1 MPDSTDMFSALGLIR
16 TVVALLVA
24 MGVSV
29 VAAIVFGLIA
39 GHLTLLTAA
48 AALICGA
55 GNAIYILKRVPLS
68 AEPTRASVLD
78 WFVIVCFGLF
88 ALRAFGW
95 LLFVDG
101 EDYSILSENNF
112 SDMPLHLTFINYLAR
127 GPSFWPDNPIY
138 SGLKLHYPIGTDLFN
153 ALLKMIGLNEIF
165 SLTGVG
171 LMASLITCIAL
182 YQWGKGFALAGFLFS
197 GGTAGFSFFS
207 DLWTAFASFCI
218 LSIFHSQSATISSM
232 RLGKTSLWPCSSLSV
247 GCSMQFPRVCSCCAA
262 GARVG

>member
-1 MPDSTDMFSALGLIR
+1 MPDSSDMFSALGLIR

-29 VAAIVFGLIA
+29 VAAIVFGFIA

-55 GNAIYILKRVPLS
+55 CSAIYILKKVALS

-78 WFVIVCFGLF
+78 RFVIVCFGLF

-112 SDMPLHLTFINYLAR
+112 SDMPLTATFFR
-127 GPSFWPDNPIY
+127 CS
-138 SGLKLHYPIGTDLFN
+138 SRTDLR
-153 ALLKMIGLNEIF
+153 
-165 SLTGVG
+165 
-171 LMASLITCIAL
+171 
-182 YQWGKGFALAGFLFS
+182 
-197 GGTAGFSFFS
+197 
-207 DLWTAFASFCI
+207 
-218 LSIFHSQSATISSM
+218 SI
-232 RLGKTSLWPCSSLSV
+232 
-247 GCSMQFPRVCSCCAA
+247 
-262 GARVG
+262 